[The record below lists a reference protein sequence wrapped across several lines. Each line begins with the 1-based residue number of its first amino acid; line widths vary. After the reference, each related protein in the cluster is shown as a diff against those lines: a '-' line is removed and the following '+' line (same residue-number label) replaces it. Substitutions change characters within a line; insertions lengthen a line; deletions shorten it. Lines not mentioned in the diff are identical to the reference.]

1 MLSRS
6 KIAKNLKRDINKNL
20 YLLSVKDCEEYR
32 LNILNALNEFAERW
46 EVERRGRR
54 FLRELG
60 RDSLNL
66 TYNRSGQFDHFLKTE
81 KLVYSDDQ
89 HKRFNKVS
97 IAFDGILSNYLEQ
110 HPTKTKG
117 KPYFSYDIFDGLKNV

>member
-1 MLSRS
+1 MISRS
-6 KIAKNLKRDINKNL
+6 KIAKKLKRDINKNL

-46 EVERRGRR
+46 EVERNQWR
-54 FLRELG
+54 FLTDLTEDL
-60 RDSLNL
+60 LNL

-81 KLVYSDDQ
+81 KLIYSDDQ
-89 HKRFNKVS
+89 HKHFNK
-97 IAFDGILSNYLEQ
+97 IFFGFHNILCNYIKQ
-110 HPTKTKG
+110 HPTKIKG